1 MSCMLGAHFAHT
13 IIHDVESFPLV
24 LGHSIIKFLGLGES
38 SREMTLALKEAL
50 SVFLGNYDLQ
60 EQKKQIL
67 DDSKYFIKFLEHVS
81 PEFEVLKNLMH
92 AWRYVLSLAY
102 RYRSGMEFKYLYQAF
117 I

>member
-1 MSCMLGAHFAHT
+1 
-13 IIHDVESFPLV
+13 
-24 LGHSIIKFLGLGES
+24 
-38 SREMTLALKEAL
+38 MTLALKEAL